1 MRTKEPHPNPGSIL
15 LFYRHHEGKTQ
26 DQLAKEVGLR
36 AADISRFERGVPNM
50 AVWKARV
57 LANHL
62 GIRIDDFVRD
72 NYAPLLQ
79 KLTPIPIRSP
89 EIRERRRKCQ
99 LKKLDTGDMGEHFVA
114 DNERR
119 LLAGTPYADGVN
131 EGCADDFGAGYD
143 IFSFTTEGKPKF
155 LEVKS
160 TTGDLDD
167 PFFISDS
174 ELKFARFCLE
184 HGLCYEMHRV
194 YHLNSDT
201 DADVKVFTA
210 RELLTLFDYEV
221 SDYVVTRRKSA

>member
-1 MRTKEPHPNPGSIL
+1 MRTKDPHPNPGSIL
-15 LFYRHHEGKTQ
+15 LFYRHNEGKTQ
-26 DQLAKEVGLR
+26 RQLAKEVGLR

-50 AVWKARV
+50 AVWKARA
-57 LANHL
+57 LANHM

-72 NYAPLLQ
+72 NYAPLL
-79 KLTPIPIRSP
+79 KNLTHIPIRSP
-89 EIRERRRKCQ
+89 EMRERRRNCQ

-143 IFSFTTEGKPKF
+143 IFSFTTDGKPKF

-167 PFFISDS
+167 PFFISDG

-184 HGLCYEMHRV
+184 QNLHYELHRV
-194 YHLNSDT
+194 YYLNNDSG
-201 DADVKVFTA
+201 AEVKVYTA
-210 RELLTLFDYEV
+210 QELLTLFDFEV
-221 SDYVVTRRKSA
+221 NDYLVTRRKSA